1 MAADNESPRPKEE
14 KSFHAEDN
22 AFTQGPNVTALPG
35 GSEPSAKSSTD
46 LLQSLPPRYVVEKR
60 LGKGGMG
67 QVYLATDVGE
77 LGQGTRQVAIK
88 LIVGHLTNH
97 PTTYEKFVKE
107 MHTAELLEHENI
119 VQVLTHGKTTER
131 YPYLVMEYVAG
142 GSLQDR
148 LRDQNALSV
157 EEVIDLGLQ
166 ICTALMVSHGHG
178 IIHRDIKPA
187 NILVREE
194 LYPRR
199 RLVAKLSDFG
209 LARTLESSAHSMY
222 GAVGTFGYRSPEQR
236 SGGEV
241 DGRSDIYGLGA
252 TLLHLVTGEA
262 PEGPL
267 DWDDVPELIRSILK
281 RAMSKRP
288 ADRYTNAEQMYEA
301 LELCQ
306 QELQGSKKTVAK
318 SLPPSPS
325 MDTRA
330 VGNRRSKAEP
340 IAKPTL
346 SESLSNSIG
355 MEFRLIQPGTFM
367 MGSPTSEAGRGNDE
381 KQHQVTLTRPYYLG
395 IYPVTQEQYERVMG
409 ANPSRFKGARNPME
423 TVSWEDA
430 QEFIGKLNALSVE
443 QSGGRKYRLPTE
455 AEWEYACR
463 AGTKPAYSFGDDPKV
478 LGKYGW
484 FDDNS
489 GSKTHPVG
497 EKEPNPW
504 GLYDMHGAVWEW
516 CQDWYG
522 DYPAGAVIDPTGP
535 ARGSFRVFRGGSWN
549 FLAAF
554 CRSAFRRRYSPSYRF
569 DSLGFRVALSPAGIP
584 Q

>member
-22 AFTQGPNVTALPG
+22 AFTQGPNVTSPPG

-119 VQVLTHGKTTER
+119 VQVLTHGKTTEG
-131 YPYLVMEYVAG
+131 YPYLVMQYVAG

-148 LRDQNALSV
+148 IRDQKALSV
-157 EEVIDLGLQ
+157 AEVIDLGLQ

-199 RLVAKLSDFG
+199 RIVAKLSDFG
-209 LARTLESSAHSMY
+209 LARTLESSAHSMF
-222 GAVGTFGYRSPEQR
+222 GAVGTYGYRSPEQR
-236 SGGEV
+236 TGGEV
-241 DGRSDIYGLGA
+241 DGRSDLYGLGA

-267 DWDDVPELIRSILK
+267 DWDDVPTLMRPLLK
-281 RAMSKRP
+281 RALAKRP
-288 ADRYTNAEQMYEA
+288 ADRYATAEQMYEA

-306 QELQGSKKTVAK
+306 QELRGSTTTAAK

-325 MDTRA
+325 TDTTA
-330 VGNRRSKAEP
+330 VGNSRSQAAP

-346 SESLSNSIG
+346 SESLANSIG

-367 MGSPTSEAGRGNDE
+367 MGSPSSEAGRGNAE

-395 IYPVTQEQYERVMG
+395 IYPVTQEQYERVIG
-409 ANPSRFKGARNPME
+409 TNPSQFKGARHPVE
-423 TVSWEDA
+423 KVSWEDA
-430 QEFIGKLNALSVE
+430 QEFISKLNGLSAE
-443 QSGGRKYRLPTE
+443 QSAGRKYRLPTE

-463 AGTKPAYSFGDDPKV
+463 ASTKTAYSFGDDPKV

-484 FDDNS
+484 FGENS

-497 EKEPNPW
+497 EKQPNPW
-504 GLYDMHGAVWEW
+504 GLYDMHGNVWEW
-516 CQDWYG
+516 CEDRYG
-522 DYPAGAVIDPTGP
+522 AYPAGAVIDPTGN
-535 ARGSFRVFRGGSWN
+535 SEDSSCVSRGGSWCIR
-549 FLAAF
+549 AAF
-554 CRSAFRRRYSPSYRF
+554 CRSADRNWAQPSSRF
-569 DSLGFRVALSPAGIP
+569 VIRGFRVALSPAGIP